1 MFIRLISGF
10 LILNG
15 NNLEKN
21 IQFYIK
27 INQLFHD
34 KNNRVKSVFRLNSV
48 LDIIVTT
55 IKGIKIN

>member
-1 MFIRLISGF
+1 MFIRLVSGF

-34 KNNRVKSVFRLNSV
+34 K
-48 LDIIVTT
+48 ITE
-55 IKGIKIN
+55 